1 MVWVNVTQQLT
12 DLYTNNSSATYGWMI
27 RLQTKVIHF
36 PNFQTLIAMVSV
48 SGPLVLVL
56 VGVARVCRGGGLDVE
71 DWIARGYTCSL
82 AEQGAASRHPGPGV
96 ELVCDDGVCS
106 QCVKVERPVTFRL
119 VTI

>member
-1 MVWVNVTQQLT
+1 M
-12 DLYTNNSSATYGWMI
+12 YTNNSSATDGCLGTDEDLKLI
-27 RLQTKVIHF
+27 EVIHF
-36 PNFQTLIAMVSV
+36 LKFQTLIAMVSV

-82 AEQGAASRHPGPGV
+82 AEQGAASRNPGPGV

-106 QCVKVERPVTFRL
+106 QCVKVERETGILQTCF
-119 VTI
+119 II